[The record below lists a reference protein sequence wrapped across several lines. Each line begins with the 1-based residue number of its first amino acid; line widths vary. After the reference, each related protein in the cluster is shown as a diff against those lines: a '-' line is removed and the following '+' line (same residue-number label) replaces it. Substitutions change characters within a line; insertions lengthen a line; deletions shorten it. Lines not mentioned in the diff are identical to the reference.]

1 MRRILMLSTLVS
13 LIAISASAQFVAPG
27 GSVPVVANL
36 PGQNNTDWRTDVSVV
51 NLATTDTSIVLVLQP
66 EIKNGQPLFETII
79 TEPMI
84 VAAGTQLTMKNIV
97 ETVFD
102 LTDTKGAL
110 SIFAT
115 DGAPLVISAR
125 IYTLDDEGGSYG
137 QNVEGLLVAN
147 KAWTPGIA
155 HDDFYRT
162 NFGIYLPFDPLPGEP
177 VRFIVR
183 VFDNDGELAG
193 SGNITFNDVGVQQF
207 SVAALG
213 VDRVLDGYIEFEC
226 LNPAETF
233 FAYAS
238 RVDQRTG
245 DAVYR
250 PAKGFQ
256 SDVTP

>member
-1 MRRILMLSTLVS
+1 MRRMLMLAVLVS
-13 LIAISASAQFVAPG
+13 LTAVSASAQFVAPG

-51 NLATTDTSIVLVLQP
+51 NLGLTDTSVVLVLQP
-66 EIKNGQPLFETII
+66 EIKNGAPLFETIE
-79 TEPMI
+79 TEPMTI
-84 VAAGTQLTMKNIV
+84 AAGDQLTMKNIV
-97 ETVFD
+97 ETVFG
-102 LTDTKGAL
+102 LTDAKGAL

-125 IYTLDDEGGSYG
+125 IFTLDDEGGSYG

-177 VRFIVR
+177 VRFVVR
-183 VFDNDGELAG
+183 VFDNQGEQVG
-193 SGNITFNDVGVQQF
+193 SGNITFNHVGVQQF
-207 SVAALG
+207 SVGALG

-226 LNPAETF
+226 LNPGETF

-250 PAKGFQ
+250 QAKGYR
-256 SDVTP
+256 SDVP

>member
-1 MRRILMLSTLVS
+1 
-13 LIAISASAQFVAPG
+13 
-27 GSVPVVANL
+27 
-36 PGQNNTDWRTDVSVV
+36 
-51 NLATTDTSIVLVLQP
+51 VLQP
-66 EIKNGQPLFETII
+66 EIKNGAPLFETIATDPVTI
-79 TEPMI
+79 P
-84 VAAGTQLTMKNIV
+84 AGEQLTMKNIV

-115 DGAPLVISAR
+115 DGAPLAISAR

-137 QNVEGLLVAN
+137 QNVEGLLVAD
-147 KAWTPGIA
+147 KAWTAGIA

-177 VRFIVR
+177 VRFVVR
-183 VFDNDGELAG
+183 VFDNQGELVA
-193 SGNITFNDVGVQQF
+193 SGNITFHDVGVQQF
-207 SVAALG
+207 SLGALG
-213 VDRVLDGYIEFEC
+213 VDRVLDGYLEFDC
-226 LNPAETF
+226 LNPGETF

-256 SDVTP
+256 SDIP